1 MIKINLIKR
10 LNQFDKEKPAK
21 WYGVSNTGKA
31 ENTYVITRN
40 AAENTS
46 TAPTEMDSAIELFFR
61 EAIKELLNGNSV
73 RAGRYGNFRVAF
85 RSDGVEDI
93 NEFNVSSMIRE
104 ARIVFQPSKLFRSE
118 VINNLQFVVSGVT
131 EDEVRYASLPD
142 YRRAKGI
149 TGGGSGSDKPSG
161 GGSGGGVDENPL
173 G

>member
-10 LNQFDKEKPAK
+10 QNHFDKDKPAK
-21 WYGVSNTGKA
+21 WYGTSNTGKA

-40 AAENTS
+40 ASENTS

-73 RAGRYGNFRVAF
+73 RAGRYGSFRIAF

-93 NEFNVSSMIRE
+93 NEFNVNSMIKE

>member
-10 LNQFDKEKPAK
+10 QNHFDKDKPAK
-21 WYGVSNTGKA
+21 WYGTSNTGKA

-40 AAENTS
+40 ASENTS

-73 RAGRYGNFRVAF
+73 RAGRYGSFRIAF

-93 NEFNVSSMIRE
+93 NEFNVNSMIKE

-149 TGGGSGSDKPSG
+149 TGGGSGSDQPSG